1 MQGQLEPICA
11 QISPPGRAA
20 INVLRVSGSGSI
32 GIVAQYFKPRGKL
45 LNCLSHGVVLGIF
58 HDSDGN
64 ALDEVLCTVF
74 RAPHSY
80 TGEDTV
86 EISCHGNPRITSR
99 ILENLLLEARL
110 AEPGEFTLRAVL
122 NGKMDLMQAEA
133 INDLISATSSKAQS
147 AALMQVQGMLSG
159 ELQQLLE
166 DITAARLRCELAI
179 DFADQ
184 DLPQIDLDDLQKRI
198 TSIYERARSLHS
210 GGSQGRYIREGI
222 RVCLAGAPNSGKSS
236 LFNAFL
242 KFNRAIV
249 TPHPGTTRDYLEES
263 VSLSGY
269 TLVLYDTAGLRAGSD
284 DIEQQGIDRS
294 RQLMQGADLVLC
306 LVETGSDP
314 KGQESSSLPEGIR
327 AKTLWL
333 ASKFDLMPQKD
344 ANEANARARDGSSPQ
359 TGIPVSV
366 VSPGGLNEV
375 NEAILK
381 RFQLPADE
389 LERPLIT
396 NARHLAALKRCLSS
410 LHSAMNAL
418 RTDAGFEFI
427 AFDLISASK
436 ALEEILGIVTTD
448 DLLNQIFSG
457 FCIGK

>member
-11 QISPPGRAA
+11 LISPPGRAA
-20 INVLRVSGSGSI
+20 INVLRVSGHGSI
-32 GIVAQYFKPRGKL
+32 GIVAQHFKPRAKL
-45 LNCLSHGVVLGIF
+45 LNCQSHGVVLGIF
-58 HDSDGN
+58 HGQDGK

-80 TGEDTV
+80 TGEDAV
-86 EISCHGNPRITSR
+86 EISCHGNPQIASR
-99 ILENLLLEARL
+99 VLENLLLEARL

-133 INDLISATSSKAQS
+133 VNDLVSAKSSKAQS
-147 AALMQVQGMLSG
+147 AALMQVQGMLSQQ
-159 ELQQLLE
+159 LQQLLE
-166 DITAARLRCELAI
+166 DITDARLRCELAI

-184 DLPQIDLDDLQKRI
+184 DLPQIDLADLQTRLEDI
-198 TSIYERARSLHS
+198 LSRAVSLHS

-249 TPHPGTTRDYLEES
+249 TPHPGTTRDYLEET

-269 TLVLYDTAGLRAGSD
+269 ALVLYDTAGLRESQD
-284 DIEQQGIDRS
+284 SIEKEGIDRS
-294 RQLMQGADLVLC
+294 RDLMREADLVLY
-306 LVETGSDP
+306 LVEAEQIMGSEVSVHLQD
-314 KGQESSSLPEGIR
+314 KIS

-333 ASKFDLMPQKD
+333 DSKYDLVDQQD
-344 ANEANARARDGSSPQ
+344 AAREHTSKCDGSSPQ

-366 VSPGGLNEV
+366 VTPGGLDALQ
-375 NEAILK
+375 EAILD
-381 RFQLPADE
+381 RFNLPPEE
-389 LERPLIT
+389 LTSPLIT
-396 NARHLAALKRCLSS
+396 NARHLAALKRCINS
-410 LHSAMNAL
+410 LQSALVAL
-418 RTDAGFEFI
+418 RKDAGFEFI
-427 AFDLISASK
+427 AFDLIAASK
-436 ALEEILGIVTTD
+436 ALEEILGVVTTD
-448 DLLNQIFSG
+448 DLLNQIFSD